1 MNNRLNA
8 VPINSETCTH
18 WLPVVHVHLWSTW
31 LRNLL
36 SKPTYED
43 LDKTYISIYAST
55 VYVWK
60 ATTLRA
66 EIHNR
71 TKVALKNLVK
81 YAYAVLY
88 NINSIFYW
96 NQLNMWKCIL
106 TVYTKRSFCCDITKS
121 WEINLYFKFV
131 YTWYIWSFTFHG
143 ISCRSLLDVA
153 STVSSCT
160 VSLHLNPNLNEHI
173 MIRRRDLIWPF
184 RTYRAKF
191 ILISR
196 LTDALYLFAIKLYK
210 TYNPLNAFRI
220 GLNFGIILSMNCF
233 YVSVSWQNCIL
244 IKLIF
249 ILYFS
254 WPLLCDKTHFVR
266 HG

>member
-1 MNNRLNA
+1 MNNRLNY

-18 WLPVVHVHLWSTW
+18 WLARGPCPMSICEALV

-36 SKPTYED
+36 SNPTYED
-43 LDKTYISIYAST
+43 LDKTYISRYAPT

-66 EIHNR
+66 EIHYR
-71 TKVALKNLVK
+71 TRVALKNLVK

-88 NINSIFYW
+88 NIKSIFYW

-131 YTWYIWSFTFHG
+131 YTWYIWSFTFHAYQVN
-143 ISCRSLLDVA
+143 RSNL
-153 STVSSCT
+153 SFFCW
-160 VSLHLNPNLNEHI
+160 SLHQRFLLVLFHCIWIRFLNENV

-184 RTYRAKF
+184 RTYRAKL

-220 GLNFGIILSMNCF
+220 GLNFGIILSINCF
-233 YVSVSWQNCIL
+233 
-244 IKLIF
+244 
-249 ILYFS
+249 
-254 WPLLCDKTHFVR
+254 
-266 HG
+266 